1 MTGSLLQIV
10 STDLKDAFLTIDP
23 QITFFK
29 IVYLRHTPFAIDL
42 FEETFNTIPNFSEEG
57 FCQLSKL
64 GDLVSNIFLK
74 VDIPSVQIENSD
86 DSEYIET
93 NVNITIPYNNADLTV
108 VNHIENFNTKIED
121 FKLFSSSA
129 MVYWRQIYLL
139 VSNNTSNYTT
149 VMNLISNI
157 LLSKNDIYTIYDNK
171 LFSETYIY
179 IGTVKLKFNF
189 DLLDYIQNNFTEYTD
204 SIYNTSLNIKFKQ
217 AVLNYLNIYLKNQN
231 LYLEYLITSLNL
243 LCHVM
248 MLLRRFF

>member
-74 VDIPSVQIENSD
+74 VDLPSVQINNAD

-93 NVNITIPYNNADLTV
+93 NVDTTILYNNGNLKVAD
-108 VNHIENFNTKIED
+108 HINDFNTNID
-121 FKLFSSSA
+121 NFRSFSFSA
-129 MVYWRQIYLL
+129 MVYWRQMYSL
-139 VSNNTSNYTT
+139 VSNNTSNYNT
-149 VMNLISNI
+149 LIDLINNI
-157 LLSKNDIYTIYDNK
+157 LLSQNNIYSQYQENNVTFSNINIYMD
-171 LFSETYIY
+171 
-179 IGTVKLKFNF
+179 TVELKFNF
-189 DLLDYIQNNFTEYTD
+189 DLLYYILNNFIEYKN
-204 SIYNTSLNIKFKQ
+204 SVYNINLNIDFKQ
-217 AVLNYLNIYLKNQN
+217 AVLN
-231 LYLEYLITSLNL
+231 
-243 LCHVM
+243 
-248 MLLRRFF
+248 